1 MISIVGRLTLNPE
14 IMKNYSSDASV
25 MSEDVVKED
34 GCVFY
39 SLLVEDLDNGIV
51 CVTEIWRDEPSLFIH
66 WGQPWVTSFME
77 KYGEHV
83 TGSTL
88 KLYDLSNERDL
99 PG

>member
-14 IMKNYSSDASV
+14 IMTIYASDAAA

-39 SLLVEDLDNGIV
+39 SLLVEDFEKGVV
-51 CVTEIWRDEPSLFIH
+51 CVSEIWRDEPALFVH
-66 WGQPWVTSFME
+66 WGRPWVTAFME
-77 KYGEHV
+77 KYGAQV